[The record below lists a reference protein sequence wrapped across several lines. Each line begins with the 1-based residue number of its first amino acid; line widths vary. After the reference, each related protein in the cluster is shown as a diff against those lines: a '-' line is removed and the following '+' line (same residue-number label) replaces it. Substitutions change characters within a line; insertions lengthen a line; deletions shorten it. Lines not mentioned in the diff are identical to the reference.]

1 MIDRAVGEA
10 TAHRQAGVPS
20 TDNDCGDCAN
30 GARSQSSAV
39 IACAGS
45 IYYHRNIRGIG
56 HDVVDC
62 RSFLRLR
69 DESLNIFALCISVY
83 LVGYLDAAEA
93 IADVLIY
100 AENASGVHVPFYRRD
115 DRTQLNVAVLGD
127 RGDSSGQTTR
137 QPNQDVLDRR
147 STFVLGG
154 ENLGVVGIEG
164 KYFLVMLFLS

>member
-83 LVGYLDAAEA
+83 LVGSVTLMPPKP
-93 IADVLIY
+93 LRTSSSTPRMPR
-100 AENASGVHVPFYRRD
+100 ASMSPSI
-115 DRTQLNVAVLGD
+115 VAVTERNWML
-127 RGDSSGQTTR
+127 RCWATAAIPAVR
-137 QPNQDVLDRR
+137 QL
-147 STFVLGG
+147 
-154 ENLGVVGIEG
+154 
-164 KYFLVMLFLS
+164 